1 MNTKCAECGAEIVV
15 PNDAI
20 VGEIVSCK
28 DCSAEYEVA
37 EISNGNVLL
46 KAAEQVGEDW
56 GQ

>member
-1 MNTKCAECGAEIVV
+1 MNTSCAECGAAIAV

-56 GQ
+56 GE

>member
-1 MNTKCAECGAEIVV
+1 LNTKCAECGAEIAV

-46 KAAEQVGEDW
+46 KAAEQAGEDW
-56 GQ
+56 GE